1 MAEAGIPRI
10 QSPRDGAAV
19 DGLACTLTWN
29 SVPDSTYRIQVS
41 ANDRFD
47 ALLVDAEAGDATALT
62 LYGLLPRDGR
72 RLHWRVAASRSGSGD
87 SWSEPSWFLAADV
100 EDRPPVPPKPAEPPA
115 VARTPAATSAPV
127 AGPVPPYLEATTGVN
142 EILFALAVLVLTVVL
157 LLIAAF

>member
-1 MAEAGIPRI
+1 MAEPGTPRI

-47 ALLVDAEAGDATALT
+47 AVLVDAEAGDATALT

-72 RLHWRVAASRSGSGD
+72 RLHWRVAASRTGSGE

-100 EDRPPVPPKPAEPPA
+100 EDRPPAAAKPARHADVTQAPSA
-115 VARTPAATSAPV
+115 SAPTK
-127 AGPVPPYLEATTGVN
+127 GSVPPYLEATTGVN
-142 EILFALAVLVLTVVL
+142 EVLFAVAVLVLTVVI

>member
-1 MAEAGIPRI
+1 MADPGTPRI

-47 ALLVDAEAGDATALT
+47 AVLVDAETGDATALT

-72 RLHWRVAASRSGSGD
+72 RLHWRVAASRSGSVE

-100 EDRPPVPPKPAEPPA
+100 EDRPPAPPRPAQ
-115 VARTPAATSAPV
+115 PAAVTRAPTATAPT

-142 EILFALAVLVLTVVL
+142 EVLFAVAVLILTVVL
-157 LLIAAF
+157 LLVVAF

>member
-1 MAEAGIPRI
+1 MAEPGTPHI

-47 ALLVDAEAGDATALT
+47 AVLVDAETGDATALT

-72 RLHWRVAASRSGSGD
+72 RLHWRVSANRSGSGA
-87 SWSEPSWFLAADV
+87 SWSEPAWFVAADV
-100 EDRPPVPPKPAEPPA
+100 EDRPPSPPKA
-115 VARTPAATSAPV
+115 VERPVHADAPTTTDRST

-142 EILFALAVLVLTVVL
+142 EVLFALAVLVLTVVL
-157 LLIAAF
+157 LVIAAF